1 MNLMLPLIESYGISD
16 IGGRNNNEDV
26 WAELPDDHFYVVA
39 DGMGGHLAG
48 EVASKEAVL
57 SLCDSIEKFFRK
69 HPQPSVEAVKKLL
82 KQALSEANTSIRS
95 LAAKH
100 PDFSGMGTTL
110 CALLIVGNQLVHAHL
125 GDSRIYRFRKTLQQL
140 TSDHSLRQE
149 MANKGEATSADFP
162 YRHVLTR
169 ALGISS
175 QVEPDIGLTTFLPG
189 DIYFLSSDGLHDP
202 LTDKQMETILRQS
215 ASIREAAIDLV
226 EAAKNAG
233 GQDNITILI
242 LKNNA

>member
-57 SLCDSIEKFFRK
+57 SSCDSIEKFFRK

-100 PDFSGMGTTL
+100 PDF
-110 CALLIVGNQLVHAHL
+110 
-125 GDSRIYRFRKTLQQL
+125 
-140 TSDHSLRQE
+140 
-149 MANKGEATSADFP
+149 
-162 YRHVLTR
+162 
-169 ALGISS
+169 
-175 QVEPDIGLTTFLPG
+175 
-189 DIYFLSSDGLHDP
+189 
-202 LTDKQMETILRQS
+202 
-215 ASIREAAIDLV
+215 
-226 EAAKNAG
+226 
-233 GQDNITILI
+233 
-242 LKNNA
+242 